1 MEKRIQ
7 ELLQRLQDLSNDPSP
22 KSIIDLDLMLDYTR
36 VLYADLLTLRKN
48 TPISSSVF
56 KTTEATN
63 EKEAVPKQQVSDE
76 TVAVFNQD
84 SNPIPVEESTY
95 QVPVQPE
102 VVELVEE
109 NPVTSPVA
117 PEVQEISTPQDS
129 PLEIAISFEAPTN
142 TVVPELEHLG
152 HTLVEEIPAPP
163 APTPQIMHPENFSHS
178 NRDIRKVIGI
188 NDKFLFLNEL
198 FNNHKTEYENT
209 LDEINRLSNLDAALQ
224 WVQQKSATK
233 TVWDEESS
241 TVQNFIAVLKKHFSA
256 TI

>member
-1 MEKRIQ
+1 
-7 ELLQRLQDLSNDPSP
+7 
-22 KSIIDLDLMLDYTR
+22 
-36 VLYADLLTLRKN
+36 
-48 TPISSSVF
+48 
-56 KTTEATN
+56 
-63 EKEAVPKQQVSDE
+63 
-76 TVAVFNQD
+76 
-84 SNPIPVEESTY
+84 
-95 QVPVQPE
+95 
-102 VVELVEE
+102 
-109 NPVTSPVA
+109 
-117 PEVQEISTPQDS
+117 
-129 PLEIAISFEAPTN
+129 ISFEAPTN